1 MNNKN
6 EFENYCQQF
15 IEHVLKYT
23 YKETNQIE
31 KERKAFK
38 YGIISEENFLK
49 LKNARE
55 NTILSF
61 NNLAYCFKNFC
72 NKTTQLNAPTEK
84 IFNLIKNMVEICDK
98 SVSKM

>member
-1 MNNKN
+1 MSNKE

-15 IEHVLKYT
+15 IEHAIKYT

-31 KERKAFK
+31 TERKA
-38 YGIISEENFLK
+38 YEHGIISKDNFLK

-61 NNLAYCFKNFC
+61 NNLAYCFKSFC
-72 NKTTQLNAPTEK
+72 NKINKDQPIENMY
-84 IFNLIKNMVEICDK
+84 NLVKSMVEICETK
-98 SVSKM
+98 ISKM

>member
-23 YKETNQIE
+23 YKETNQ
-31 KERKAFK
+31 
-38 YGIISEENFLK
+38 
-49 LKNARE
+49 
-55 NTILSF
+55 ILSF